1 MSRPL
6 VVKVLVLALGVLA
19 LVAMLAVDTTVAAD
33 PPATDPNP
41 GLERPAKPAYPAH
54 PEIEYE
60 RSVIRIPIRFAGD
73 RKAREIVELTAFMK
87 LERETPVRNTIGYR
101 QLEFTIREWELF
113 GYSESLGAHISF
125 AASKDVVQPKSLVVS
140 LQKGSDY
147 PSLIVYNAIYDIFLD
162 GKKIVSQRPGVAM
175 ARGVM
180 EIPPRNVTVAFQKP
194 VALGAYIDHGEG
206 KNHGD
211 CNLDPFDY
219 RCSPWIDPGTC
230 EDMSTIT
237 REEFNAGL
245 QEARAIREQLATLKP
260 RPKNLAGAKAAGKSG
275 IR

>member
-1 MSRPL
+1 MSRSL
-6 VVKVLVLALGVLA
+6 VVKVLVLTLGVLA

-33 PPATDPNP
+33 PPGTSPNP
-41 GLERPAKPAYPAH
+41 GFERPAKPAYPAH

-113 GYSESLGAHISF
+113 GYSEALGAHISF

-140 LQKGSDY
+140 LQKNSDY

-194 VALGAYIDHGEG
+194 VALGAYIHIG
-206 KNHGD
+206 KPHGD
-211 CNLDPFDY
+211 CYVDYRDY

-260 RPKNLAGAKAAGKSG
+260 KPKNLAGAKAGGS
-275 IR
+275 R